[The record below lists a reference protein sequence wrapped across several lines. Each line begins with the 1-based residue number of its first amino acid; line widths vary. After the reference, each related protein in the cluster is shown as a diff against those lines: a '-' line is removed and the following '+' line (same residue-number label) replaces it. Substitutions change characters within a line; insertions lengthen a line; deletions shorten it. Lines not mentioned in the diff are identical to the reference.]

1 METCSLR
8 LVLVLVKFLPSGFG
22 QNVLAFKRD
31 LYWWWF
37 VGDFGSLGGSKKP
50 TKKPLRS
57 PQVWSRFGEPKFA
70 GVSPSCA
77 WGVRWGTLATAPGG
91 TLVLFLC
98 NFFGCIK
105 DRREQK
111 KRSQFTSPWC
121 IFLILTQ
128 VVAIVKECYH
138 LNLGELRV
146 GIVVGWFSFLLFPG
160 KELWFLKFWNHSVA
174 NLQWSY
180 LLVMFSILCGK
191 NSLSGASASL
201 FDVLSL
207 FVNQGHG

>member
-1 METCSLR
+1 MVDLGHDVVSSKTHLDFQDNQIDFQDGPGLMETCSLR

-111 KRSQFTSPWC
+111 KTEPIHQS
-121 IFLILTQ
+121 
-128 VVAIVKECYH
+128 
-138 LNLGELRV
+138 
-146 GIVVGWFSFLLFPG
+146 
-160 KELWFLKFWNHSVA
+160 
-174 NLQWSY
+174 
-180 LLVMFSILCGK
+180 LVYFFDFD
-191 NSLSGASASL
+191 ASRGNCEG
-201 FDVLSL
+201 VLSP
-207 FVNQGHG
+207 QSWRA